1 MVHEIGLK
9 ATRVLLV
16 YTGSLPYAATRQF
29 DTEEDARLTAEAMG
43 LKHYLLVC
51 AVGFPR
57 TGLVAKECISSD
69 STAGN

>member
-16 YTGSLPYAATRQF
+16 YTGSLPYAAIRHF
-29 DTEEDARLTAEAMG
+29 DTEEDARLMAETMG

-57 TGLVAKECISSD
+57 TGLIAKECISSD
-69 STAGN
+69 STSGN